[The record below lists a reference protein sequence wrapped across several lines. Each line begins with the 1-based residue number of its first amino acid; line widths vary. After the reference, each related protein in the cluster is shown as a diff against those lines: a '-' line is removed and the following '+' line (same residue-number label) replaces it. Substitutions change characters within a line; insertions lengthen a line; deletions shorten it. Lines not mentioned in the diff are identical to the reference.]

1 MGFNKG
7 RSTIDGLSIDGGD
20 FALTSVSRGV
30 AYETKKAV
38 EDSMAVIIGSECS
51 PNVPKAQARSAENT
65 SSIER
70 QAHSALTV
78 TRKDG
83 TGMAFSAEL
92 RLAKETDAELLV
104 YDTSGRL
111 LSRTDM
117 AGGTIKRADFTVPQT
132 GVYVVK
138 ALTLEEEFTRKIM
151 ANY

>member
-1 MGFNKG
+1 
-7 RSTIDGLSIDGGD
+7 
-20 FALTSVSRGV
+20 
-30 AYETKKAV
+30 
-38 EDSMAVIIGSECS
+38 MAVMIGSECS
-51 PNVPKAQARSAENT
+51 PSVPKARTRSAGKA

-83 TGMAFSAEL
+83 TSMAFSAEL
-92 RLAKETDAELLV
+92 RLAKETDVELLV

-117 AGGTIKRADFTVPQT
+117 AGGTIKRADFTLPQT

-138 ALTLEEEFTRKIM
+138 ALTSEEEFTRKIM

>member
-1 MGFNKG
+1 MGLIIL
-7 RSTIDGLSIDGGD
+7 TLLGLKYLPGWVKLVWL
-20 FALTSVSRGV
+20 FQ
-30 AYETKKAV
+30 
-38 EDSMAVIIGSECS
+38 
-51 PNVPKAQARSAENT
+51 QARSAENT